1 MIVSTWCVLAGIKWI
16 FFWRICNGAD
26 ICGCI
31 FMHLYPSLLC
41 VDDKEIVL
49 NIKKALELIVKYAY
63 VISDYVVCNSI
74 TDSKGTIEY

>member
-1 MIVSTWCVLAGIKWI
+1 
-16 FFWRICNGAD
+16 
-26 ICGCI
+26 
-31 FMHLYPSLLC
+31 MHLYPSLLC

-74 TDSKGTIEY
+74 TNSKGTTEY